1 MEKGVLDHVDPGKN
15 VRKHKRSYLA
25 SPLNVASFLFLKRGL
40 CVPGLSGAL
49 GGHVLAK
56 MLVEPWRSCGTDAA
70 SDREMVAT
78 VGHPGECWFPG
89 DPPEEMNVSIVG
101 GDATSERTKSMSG
114 WTPSF
119 LRSLAPSGRYQ
130 SRQIVRSL
138 ATPCQRW
145 RYPTL
150 PTPVGRSGGRVVLEG
165 EANPEVALSGEA
177 GQAPPQA
184 ELLPQCPCGAE
195 VDRHA
200 TSSARSASTP
210 C

>member
-15 VRKHKRSYLA
+15 VGKHKRSYLA

-78 VGHPGECWFPG
+78 VGRPGECWFPG

-101 GDATSERTKSMSG
+101 GDATSERIKVDVRMDSELSSFARTERTVSI
-114 WTPSF
+114 TPDRSF
-119 LRSLAPSGRYQ
+119 ARNAMPEMA
-130 SRQIVRSL
+130 IPDP
-138 ATPCQRW
+138 TNPRW
-145 RYPTL
+145 QKRWP
-150 PTPVGRSGGRVVLEG
+150 GG
-165 EANPEVALSGEA
+165 A
-177 GQAPPQA
+177 
-184 ELLPQCPCGAE
+184 
-195 VDRHA
+195 
-200 TSSARSASTP
+200 
-210 C
+210 